1 MGWEKASTSSAW
13 ISRAFTCA
21 CGMGASR
28 RRASRLMDAGR
39 HWQPAAPAPRW
50 PRGPP
55 SKSWRRSGKPGSRT
69 PWAGCPPSGAT
80 RRWWW
85 RSRYRRRHATRWR
98 GGKYTRGAMFKAMRQ
113 DIRTVLERDP
123 AARSALEVVLCYPGV
138 HAIWAHRVSHALW
151 RAGWTTMARWL
162 AHVSRFATGIEIH
175 PAAQLGPGLFID
187 HGMGVVIGETDEL
200 GRNVSLL
207 QGVTLGGTS
216 NKRGKRH
223 PTLGD
228 NVVVGAGAKIL
239 GGFKIGAGSRI
250 GAGSVVV
257 REVPENSVVVGVP
270 GRVTFRD
277 GARSGIDLNQSDLPD
292 PLARTLEQMV
302 ERIHA
307 LEAEIESLRQALKET
322 SRT

>member
-1 MGWEKASTSSAW
+1 MFEQ
-13 ISRAFTCA
+13 
-21 CGMGASR
+21 MR
-28 RRASRLMDAGR
+28 R
-39 HWQPAAPAPRW
+39 
-50 PRGPP
+50 
-55 SKSWRRSGKPGSRT
+55 
-69 PWAGCPPSGAT
+69 
-80 RRWWW
+80 
-85 RSRYRRRHATRWR
+85 
-98 GGKYTRGAMFKAMRQ
+98 

-123 AARSALEVVLCYPGV
+123 AARSSLEVVLCCPGV
-138 HAIWAHRVSHALW
+138 HAIWFHR
-151 RAGWTTMARWL
+151 L
-162 AHVSRFATGIEIH
+162 AHPVWRGG
-175 PAAQLGPGLFID
+175 GPGLFID
-187 HGMGVVIGETDEL
+187 HGMGVVIGETAEV
-200 GRNVSLL
+200 GENVSIL

-216 NKRGKRH
+216 TKREKRH

-228 NVVVGAGAKIL
+228 NVVVGAGAKII
-239 GGFKIGAGSRI
+239 GGFRIGNGSRI